1 MFICTQMGGQDLAFP
16 DTCDTPLAAG
26 APIPIPYP
34 NQSTDMTSLPCCA
47 TVFMA
52 GMPAHTLITQDTI
65 SNGDEAGCELGLA
78 SLLIM
83 GPGRKLLGSLTVFL
97 ECMPATK
104 MTNPTGQN
112 GLSLNALGANL
123 VPSQFTTMALT

>member
-1 MFICTQMGGQDLAFP
+1 MFACTQMGGMDIAFP

-34 NQSTDMTSLPCCA
+34 NINTDITSIPFCIN
-47 TVFMA
+47 VFIS
-52 GMPAHTLITQDTI
+52 GMPAHTLLTQGTV
-65 SNGDEAGCELGLA
+65 SNGDEAGLELGLA

-83 GPGRKLLGSLTVFL
+83 GPSRKMLGSFTTFL
-97 ECMPATK
+97 DGQPATK

-112 GLSLNALGANL
+112 GFDMNAPGANL
-123 VPSQFTTMALT
+123 VPSQFTVMMLT